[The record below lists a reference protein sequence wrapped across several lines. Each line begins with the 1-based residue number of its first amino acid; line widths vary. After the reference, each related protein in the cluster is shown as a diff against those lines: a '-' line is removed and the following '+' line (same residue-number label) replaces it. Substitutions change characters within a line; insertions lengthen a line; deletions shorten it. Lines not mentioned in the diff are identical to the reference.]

1 MDNIVKFADR
11 AEFRKWLYE
20 HCQSSDG
27 VWLLFG
33 KSGGPKTIKAG
44 EALEEALCLA

>member
-1 MDNIVKFADR
+1 MSNIMEFADR
-11 AEFRKWLYE
+11 EEFRRWLFKN
-20 HCQSSDG
+20 CMTSDG

-44 EALEEALCLA
+44 